1 MAAATSQD
9 AAPAGDLMDGGW
21 LDAGWVTLP
30 AEALPGLPGEPRTG
44 ERRFVLL
51 HPTHGIAILDL
62 WSSVAALPELEVA
75 ASLDAELALAGF
87 LRRHD
92 PRLPVRRIYLAQAAL
107 PQLTG
112 VMARAYAGVPPLE
125 LPEGWIDAV
134 RGRLAVPQKPAGLT
148 ARMPRLR
155 MAGRYRL
162 AAGIAALLTAGV
174 VGLLA
179 AGGHVGGQR
188 AQPVAEA
195 AGTPAV
201 AATLAAAVPE
211 PAPAEP
217 ALSPA
222 TPPPAVSTGP
232 LAASTATAPP
242 AAAEPPAAMPPDP
255 ARVAAAPAPAEPA
268 LPPAAAPPAASAGP
282 PAARAAI
289 VPPVAVEPLP
299 AVMPDPARIAA
310 APAFSPATPQPA
322 ASAGP
327 LAASAAIAPP
337 PALGPAPVMPPNPAH
352 AAEGPTYGPAAAPP
366 RSIRQQPRSAR
377 RAASARSSR
386 GRTLNSGGSFIRQ
399 QSLQYATGNGS

>member
-51 HPTHGIAILDL
+51 HPAHGIAILDL

-107 PQLTG
+107 PQLTE
-112 VMARAYAGVPPLE
+112 VVARAYAGAPPLE

-134 RGRLAVPQKPAGLT
+134 RGRLAEPQRPTSLA
-148 ARMPRLR
+148 ARRLPRLR

-195 AGTPAV
+195 TSAPAT
-201 AATLAAAVPE
+201 AATLTAAVPE
-211 PAPAEP
+211 AAPAEP
-217 ALSPA
+217 ARSPA
-222 TPPPAVSTGP
+222 TPP
-232 LAASTATAPP
+232 LAASAGPP

-255 ARVAAAPAPAEPA
+255 ARVAAVPAPAEPA
-268 LPPAAAPPAASAGP
+268 LSPATPPPAVSAGP

-299 AVMPDPARIAA
+299 AVTPDPARIAA
-310 APAFSPATPQPA
+310 APASPATPQPA
-322 ASAGP
+322 GNAGP
-327 LAASAAIAPP
+327 PAASAATAPP
-337 PALGPAPVMPPNPAH
+337 PAWRPAPIMPPNPART
-352 AAEGPTYGPAAAPP
+352 AEGPTYRPSAAPP
-366 RSIRQQPRSAR
+366 RSTRQQPRAVR
-377 RAASARSSR
+377 RAAPARYSQ
-386 GRTLNSGGSFIRQ
+386 GRTPSSGGSFIRQ